1 MAKMVKKSFDAP
13 EEIRSLHK
21 GKIEVVDLGGVEIR
35 RVTHEPGWRWSVC
48 VKPIVGTDSCQVGH
62 LIHVISGRI
71 VVRMDDGSE
80 AEFGPGDVG
89 SIPPG
94 HDAWVV
100 GDEPFISIDFGD
112 ALCTPNSKAESSRWP
127 SARVEDTD
135 AAQQANYLAYPL
147 CLAQCAGENMCPSR

>member
-13 EEIRSLHK
+13 EEIRSFDK
-21 GKIEVVDLGGVEIR
+21 SKIEVVDLGDVKAM
-35 RVTHEPGWRWSVC
+35 RVTNQPGWRWSEC

-94 HDAWVV
+94 HDAWII
-100 GDEPFISIDFGD
+100 GNEPFISIDFGD
-112 ALCTPNSKAESSRWP
+112 AVYTK
-127 SARVEDTD
+127 
-135 AAQQANYLAYPL
+135 QQ
-147 CLAQCAGENMCPSR
+147 S